1 MNISDKIKLGMKTAS
16 KVQNQCVIQM
26 IGVLCMPQ
34 GDGVSFWFK
43 DLAYFQV
50 KEEAAVEY

>member
-1 MNISDKIKLGMKTAS
+1 MT
-16 KVQNQCVIQM
+16 
-26 IGVLCMPQ
+26 GVLCMPQ

-43 DLAYFQV
+43 DLADFQV